1 MQKPLLIAA
10 LAAFALTASAQK
22 RLPKLQT
29 NLKTVEAVGLK
40 ATGNLA
46 TGIRKAPRL
55 TTENPTASYNRGG
68 GIWWLGFNYRASAAG
83 AYGLAAPGVNII
95 FAANVTGE
103 SSKWSYVS
111 GLNEAQDGYAYAEK
125 DVTTKDSTLSMNLT
139 NLYVPAPA
147 LYSTS
152 SVGTSRLN
160 AKEVT
165 DTAASLFEGIQFGGG
180 TYGYF
185 SDTDETTGETVNYNF
200 PICNYNLNEYAG
212 TGAAS
217 DYLGVNSPAANEAL
231 GNAYSA
237 YGVSNLTIK
246 SAAEYFVNDTASTMY
261 VTGGDAWLY
270 ADNAPTSDSI
280 VAEILSDDDLSVIGT
295 LNIDDVS
302 TITSQSGTVMAYGVH
317 FTASSP
323 IETKGNVIFNIRAAE
338 GTSYTFTPRIV
349 VTTDDGDGTYGYV
362 IVDYTY
368 ATEEGD
374 VDYENDF
381 LDVDMFNWND
391 ATLHSASWAM
401 GLTVNFDKEAA
412 EAETGITTVKQ
423 TRTDGAI
430 YDLQGRRVAKAEKGI
445 FIINGKKVVK

>member
-22 RLPKLQT
+22 RLPKIQK

-68 GIWWLGFNYRASAAG
+68 GIWWLGYDYQAVAAG
-83 AYGLAAPGVNII
+83 AYGLAAPGVDIT
-95 FAANVTGE
+95 FTANVTGE
-103 SSKWSYVS
+103 SSKWSYVT
-111 GLNEAQDGYAYAEK
+111 GVNEAGDDYAYGEK
-125 DVTTKDSTLSMNLT
+125 DVTTADSTLSMNLT
-139 NLYVPAPA
+139 DLYAPAPA

-160 AKEVT
+160 ATEVT
-165 DTAASLFEGIQFGGG
+165 DTAAALFEGIQFGSG

-185 SDTDETTGETVNYNF
+185 SETDTATGETVNYNF
-200 PICNYNLNEYAG
+200 PICNYNLNDYAG
-212 TGAAS
+212 TGAS
-217 DYLGVNSPAANEAL
+217 LQYLGVNSADAGNAL
-231 GNAYSA
+231 GSA
-237 YGVSNLTIK
+237 FGVSNLTIK
-246 SAAEYFVNDTASTMY
+246 SAAEYFVNETGAPMY
-261 VTGGDAWLY
+261 ITGGDAWLY
-270 ADNAPTSDSI
+270 AANAPTADSI

-295 LNIDDVS
+295 LNFDDVS
-302 TITSQSGTVMAYGVH
+302 TISSSSGSLMAYGVH

-323 IETKGNVIFNIRAAE
+323 IEATGNVIFNIRPAD
-338 GTSYTFTPRIV
+338 GSTYIFSPRVV
-349 VTTDDGDGTYGYV
+349 VTTDNGDGTYGY
-362 IVDYTY
+362 IIMDYTY
-368 ATEEGD
+368 TSEEGD

-381 LDVDMFNWND
+381 MDVDIFNWGD

-401 GLTVNFDKEAA
+401 GLTMSFDKEAA

-423 TRTDGAI
+423 TRTDGTI
-430 YDLQGRRVAKAEKGI
+430 YDLQGRRVANAGKGI
-445 FIINGKKVVK
+445 YVINGKKVIK